1 MIVDI
6 LAGYLGAGKTS
17 YINRILSHADDLWH
31 SGSRQR
37 LAILVNDFGEIN
49 IDRQRIVA
57 QQGQM
62 IDIAGGCI
70 CCTFGSDLVE
80 GLQTV
85 LARSA
90 EFDRLMIEC
99 SGVALPGAVKGTV
112 RLCMPDA
119 VIKTTALIHVL
130 RIEQQLD
137 DQYIGDT
144 VRLQLQQADAWLGTH
159 ADLIAGEAAE
169 TVFLDLIGKRLKRLL
184 ASKRVIELSL
194 NKHRYHQHELSNP
207 KPKWRSFMVEQRN
220 VSSLDALKQRFMQW
234 QHSNQDPERESQ
246 GKSRL
251 ERVKG
256 YLLQGVDDYY
266 WVEWANG
273 RLTIEAT
280 PLIKSS
286 DELGLVVI
294 ELLL

>member
-90 EFDRLMIEC
+90 EFDR
-99 SGVALPGAVKGTV
+99 
-112 RLCMPDA
+112 
-119 VIKTTALIHVL
+119 
-130 RIEQQLD
+130 
-137 DQYIGDT
+137 
-144 VRLQLQQADAWLGTH
+144 
-159 ADLIAGEAAE
+159 
-169 TVFLDLIGKRLKRLL
+169 
-184 ASKRVIELSL
+184 
-194 NKHRYHQHELSNP
+194 
-207 KPKWRSFMVEQRN
+207 
-220 VSSLDALKQRFMQW
+220 
-234 QHSNQDPERESQ
+234 
-246 GKSRL
+246 
-251 ERVKG
+251 
-256 YLLQGVDDYY
+256 
-266 WVEWANG
+266 
-273 RLTIEAT
+273 
-280 PLIKSS
+280 
-286 DELGLVVI
+286 
-294 ELLL
+294 